1 MNDKLQNFDEV
12 VLDFQKFLS
21 NQGWPNEINW
31 VPRGGI
37 VFWNGMMFI
46 RTKSKKKSK
55 ADARNAY
62 ATGVRNGL
70 RQSIEGICCT
80 SEATWAHVSSPF
92 NQDTP
97 ERFPYRIFGS
107 KMCVS
112 GKPVEIIFV
121 TNILYW
127 LILNIIGE
135 KWSMALDNRDD

>member
-1 MNDKLQNFDEV
+1 MKDKLQNFDEV

-21 NQGWPNEINW
+21 NQGWPNEIHW

-46 RTKSKKKSK
+46 RTKSKNKSK
-55 ADARNAY
+55 ADARKAY

-97 ERFPYRIFGS
+97 ERIPYRIFGS
-107 KMCVS
+107 KMYVS

-121 TNILYW
+121 TNILSW

-135 KWSMALDNRDD
+135 KWSMAIGNRDD